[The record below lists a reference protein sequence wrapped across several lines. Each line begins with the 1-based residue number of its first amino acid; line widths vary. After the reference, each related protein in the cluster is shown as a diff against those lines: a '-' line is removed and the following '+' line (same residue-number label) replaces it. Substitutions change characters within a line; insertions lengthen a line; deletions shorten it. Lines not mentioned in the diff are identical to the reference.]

1 MNRFF
6 KFSFL
11 IMLLGIC
18 ASCENFSWLPKEPG
32 EEPKEEE
39 AQLSKSRDGLV
50 VKKRDGRKV
59 SEVTYAEG
67 KKEGRAVNY
76 FPSGKEELVLYYKNN
91 LKEGVA
97 TTYYESGVVK
107 KESPY
112 MRGNLEGLQKHY
124 FSNGNISAEVPY
136 RNGIQSRN
144 VKEYYKSGKE
154 ITKHAQIVVREINRV
169 SSDGSFVIKISF
181 SDKVRN
187 AKFYQGSLTK
197 GEYFE
202 ESKISAL
209 DTQNGTATITLH
221 PARGTF
227 IKEDLKIIGTYK
239 TNKGLKYITTKV
251 HPINIEGV

>member
-1 MNRFF
+1 MNRFLQCTF
-6 KFSFL
+6 
-11 IMLLGIC
+11 ITILLAIC

-32 EEPKEEE
+32 DEPKEEE
-39 AQLSKSRDGLV
+39 TQLSESRDGLV
-50 VKKRDGRKV
+50 IKKKAGRKV

-76 FPSGKEELVLYYKNN
+76 FPSGKEELVLYFKNN
-91 LKEGVA
+91 LKEGLA

-112 MRGNLEGLQKHY
+112 MRGKLEGIQKHY

-136 RNGIQSRN
+136 LNGVQSRKI
-144 VKEYYKSGKE
+144 KEYYKSGKE
-154 ITKHAQIVVREINRV
+154 ITDHARIVVKEINRV

-187 AKFYQGSLTK
+187 AKFYQGSLTS

-202 ESKISAL
+202 ESKVSAL
-209 DTQNGTATITLH
+209 DTQNGTATITLR

-227 IKEDLKIIGTYK
+227 IKENLNIIGTYK

-251 HPINIEGV
+251 HSINVEGV